1 MPLYVP
7 DHLRTY
13 RMMSID
19 PGLSNTGVATFDID
33 FATGKILS
41 IEAFTLTNNK
51 LVDETGMDDEVH
63 MERAI
68 KLMKLK
74 QALQYVLMHTA
85 PVDVACEAPFYNPL
99 MPMAYGVLVEVV
111 NNLFSA
117 VLEYNANIRFTQYP
131 PMTVKKAV
139 GAKAAKKDTEKGKN
153 MVKEALLQIPEI
165 MTVLVT
171 DIELLSEHAIDAI
184 AVGYT
189 HIKSRSA
196 EYA

>member
-1 MPLYVP
+1 
-7 DHLRTY
+7 
-13 RMMSID
+13 MSLD

-33 FATGKILS
+33 FTTGKILR

-51 LVDETGMDDEVH
+51 LADDTGLDDEIH
-63 MERAI
+63 QERAI

-74 QALQYVLMHTA
+74 QALQFVLENTT

-111 NNLFSA
+111 SHLFHA
-117 VLEYNANIRFTQYP
+117 VVEFNPNIQFTQYP
-131 PMTVKKAV
+131 PMTVKKSV

-165 MTVLVT
+165 MSVLVT

-189 HIKSRSA
+189 HMKHRSA
-196 EYA
+196 EHA